1 MRLLVTGTAGF
12 VGQAAVEVLARE
24 HWLRC
29 VDVRPGPTPANGETV
44 LGDLASYAVAAAA
57 VEGID
62 AVVYLAIAGQP
73 GDYENPEIP
82 MQGTV
87 VATANL
93 LEAARR
99 AGIQRFV
106 LMSSGAVV
114 TGYSRDTYIHVGLPH
129 KFQGLYCLTKSL
141 QEILAR
147 QYAEESGMVIP
158 ALRPWS
164 VVDGRT
170 YRHKNGQPLRSGEEG
185 YFGLVCRY
193 DLAEACR
200 LALTAPLAGFQ
211 PFHVM
216 ATDAGRRWFDVDRT
230 EQLLGWRPAAT
241 FADLAPP
248 EASAASTDD
257 ARGSSR

>member
-1 MRLLVTGTAGF
+1 MRILVTGTAGF
-12 VGQAAVEVLARE
+12 VGQAAVEVLGRD
-24 HWLRC
+24 HWQRD
-29 VDVRPGPTPANGETV
+29 VDIRPGPAPPSGETM
-44 LGDLASYAVAAAA
+44 LGDLASYAFAAAA
-57 VEGID
+57 VEGIE
-62 AVVYLAIAGQP
+62 AIVHLAIAGQP
-73 GDYENPEIP
+73 SDYESTEIP
-82 MQGTV
+82 MKGTV

-129 KFQGLYCLTKSL
+129 NFRGLYCLTKSL
-141 QEILAR
+141 QEILAK
-147 QYAEESGMVIP
+147 QYAEEYGMTIP

-170 YRHKNGQPLRSGEEG
+170 YHHKNGQPLRASEEG
-185 YFGLVCRY
+185 FFGLVCRY

-200 LALTAPLAGFQ
+200 LALTAPLEGFQ
-211 PFHVM
+211 PCHVM
-216 ATDAGRRWFDVDRT
+216 ATAAGRRWFDVERT
-230 EQLLGWRPAAT
+230 EKLLGWHPARD

-248 EASAASTDD
+248 ESATSDD
-257 ARGSSR
+257 RIGREA